1 MKQLFLTIALAACA
15 AISSAQSKVTYTTDV
30 TRDVSKTSDSPT
42 LMRVSTNILC
52 EKFKRSS
59 EEAISTGLSAG
70 TIKFAAV
77 QGTSGTLYM
86 TSSYGTYGYW
96 FTASGLATTAT
107 KSVRRFAVQY
117 ASGYFKFIHNNEKCL
132 QGEEYSA
139 SVMFIQNTDTVEY
152 RFNVTMG
159 SSDAIDTDQ
168 PAYQETIEHREDEV
182 DAWGLQPMV
191 RRNDGEWMKQ
201 QYVQVKVGDK
211 ISFSMADKGGNTVSR
226 VLYKD
231 KNGTQLRG
239 YKADPEYVYTE
250 SATADMSGFI
260 TSSIIYKDE
269 DGASHTQAGLR
280 IYIDVQEEELG
291 TPFSWEGRVP
301 KFFHDWKNDAQY
313 NYGVYTKPEKLHS
326 VEKKDG
332 TAANVAVGD
341 WWSVFWGDDCN
352 SECGDAATTRKAA
365 ENMVKKYDD
374 DFAYIRDYMGWPPD
388 LSARRGYKSFV
399 YIFGSGLAN
408 DNTPKTEAGGYQG
421 NLRIDG
427 GDYACVWASYYPFS
441 RFRDDAD
448 KKWNDGDYQ
457 REAMIHEGIHAIFAD
472 IDACKKSA
480 WFHEA
485 GNTWLQSAMNTERYN
500 KYGTPGFLDACPLV
514 APFMPIECYSGWL
527 LDGSFGGP
535 TAEGVNMYNSA
546 GQQVCTWR
554 NLLGGNQYGNSFPII
569 LGEICG
575 KGSIPWI
582 WRNCT
587 DYVLKGIGNHL
598 GEETMR
604 QLILQ
609 YRARMATFDIGGW
622 KTGYRKI
629 MNDNIGLSIKEE
641 YGNGVI
647 DKENPNSGT
656 MPCSQHVEPF
666 KLTPYQ
672 GLKKNTADNWLA
684 PDPTTN
690 PGWSGSNIIP
700 IHVDSKA
707 NSATVEFMPQNDKD
721 MRAQLCYVTKAGK
734 IYYSQPIHCGK
745 TMIDLTDRPANNV
758 VFFVV
763 ANTDYIYSNDN
774 NQEQRKAHY
783 DYRVRF
789 GEGALA
795 VADLYTKWSL
805 NESTLKDAS
814 YDEDKARDE
823 QNIALG
829 IKDIVD
835 DSADDGDT
843 YYPGQNGV
851 KLLTGLCS
859 AGTPITV
866 SLANGIS
873 PDDVTVNIFGLSG
886 IVEDEAP
893 LNGNSYTLPAN
904 LTPGLY
910 FIKFIQRNGKVDTYK
925 VIVK

>member
-1 MKQLFLTIALAACA
+1 MRHLLLSLILSSCALFAT
-15 AISSAQSKVTYTTDV
+15 AQSRVTYTTDV
-30 TRDVSKTSDSPT
+30 TRDIAKTSDSPT
-42 LMRVSTNILC
+42 LMRVSTNALC
-52 EKFKRSS
+52 EVFNRSS
-59 EEAISTGLSAG
+59 EEALNTGLSTG
-70 TIKFAAV
+70 TIKFVAV
-77 QGTSGTLYM
+77 QGTTGTLYS

-107 KSVRRFAVQY
+107 KAVRRIAVQY
-117 ASGYFKFIHNNEKCL
+117 SGGYFKFIHNNDKCL
-132 QGEEYSA
+132 QDDNYSC
-139 SVMFIQNTDTVEY
+139 SVLFIQNKDTVEY
-152 RFNVTMG
+152 KFNFTMG
-159 SSDAIDTDQ
+159 ASDYIETDQ
-168 PAYQETIEHREDEV
+168 PAYEETIEHRADEL
-182 DAWGLQPMV
+182 DSWGVQPLT
-191 RRNDGEWMKQ
+191 RSGEGEWQ
-201 QYVQVKVGDK
+201 PLQYVQVKVGEK
-211 ISFSMADKGGNTVSR
+211 ISFSMADKGNNTVYR
-226 VLYKD
+226 VSYKD
-231 KNGTQLRG
+231 KAGKQLRSL
-239 YKADPEYVYTE
+239 KADPEFVYTE
-250 SATADMSGFI
+250 SATKDMSGYI
-260 TSSIIYKDE
+260 TATVIYKDE
-269 DGASHTQAGLR
+269 NGTSHTQSNCR

-301 KFFHDWKNDAQY
+301 QFSHDWKNDAQY
-313 NYGVYTKPEKLHS
+313 NYGEYTKPAKVHTF
-326 VEKKDG
+326 KKKNG
-332 TAANVAVGD
+332 TAANQAVGE
-341 WWSVFWGDDCN
+341 WWSVFWGDNCN

-408 DNTPKTEAGGYQG
+408 DNTSNTEKGGYQG
-421 NLRIDG
+421 NVYVDG
-427 GDYACVWASYYPFS
+427 DNYACVWASYYPFS

-448 KKWNDGDYQ
+448 QKWSDGDYQ

-472 IDACKKSA
+472 INACQKSS

-500 KYGTPGFLDACPLV
+500 KYGKPGFLDACPLV

-535 TAEGVNMYNSA
+535 TAEGVNLYDA
-546 GQQVCTWR
+546 DGQVCTWR

-587 DYVLKGIGNHL
+587 DYVLKGIGNYL

-609 YRARMATFDIGGW
+609 YRSRMATFDIGGW
-622 KTGYRKI
+622 KDGYRKI
-629 MNDNIGLSIKEE
+629 MNDNIGLSVKEE
-641 YGNGVI
+641 YGNGVMTK
-647 DKENPNSGT
+647 DNKNSNV
-656 MPCSQHVEPF
+656 MPCSQHIEPF

-672 GLKKNTADNWLA
+672 GLKRNSADNWLA
-684 PDPTTN
+684 PDTLTN

-707 NSATVEFMPQNDKD
+707 NTATIEFIPQNDKD
-721 MRAQLCYVTKAGK
+721 MRAQLCYVTKDGK
-734 IYYSQPIHCGK
+734 NYYSQPIHCGK
-745 TMIDLTDRPANNV
+745 TMIDITDRPANNV
-758 VFFVV
+758 VFLVV
-763 ANTDYIYSNDN
+763 ANTDYIYSNAN
-774 NQEQRKAHY
+774 NQQQRKTHY

-805 NESTLKDAS
+805 NESKLTDAS

-823 QNIALG
+823 QSIALG
-829 IKDIVD
+829 INDIID
-835 DSADDGDT
+835 DSANESET

-851 KLLTGLCS
+851 KLLTGLCM
-859 AGTPITV
+859 AGNPV
-866 SLANGIS
+866 NVRLANGIS
-873 PDDVTVNIFGLSG
+873 ADDVTVNILGLSG

-893 LNGNSYTLPAN
+893 LKGNSYTLPAN
-904 LTPGLY
+904 LTSGLY
-910 FIKFIQRNGKVDTYK
+910 FIKFVQNNGKVDTYK
-925 VIVK
+925 VVVK